1 MPPLRQ
7 PTPSPTVRPRAV
19 AATAAAAALALAAC
33 GAADDSS
40 DAATGDPVAGDAA
53 ESGAPSGAADGSHPD
68 VCPSPV
74 VVQTDWNPEAEHGAL
89 YEMIGDAPEV
99 DAEAKVVTGPLV
111 AGGEETGVDLEIR
124 VGGPAI
130 GFQSPSAQMYLD
142 PDITLA
148 YVSTDEAA
156 RVSADQPT
164 VAVVAPLEINP
175 QIIMWDPETYP
186 DVDGIADLGEA
197 GVRTLYFEGAA
208 YMDYLLGEGIL
219 SADQIDGSYSG
230 TPEVFVA
237 SGGEVAQQGFAT
249 AEPYIYEN
257 EVDQWG
263 QPVDFELIHDTGFP
277 VYAAPLAVRAGDL
290 EDLSPCLER
299 LVAIVQQAQ
308 VDYVTDPAE
317 TNELILRL
325 AEEYDTGW
333 VYSAGVAEF
342 SVAQQLELGIVGN
355 GPNGTLG
362 DFDLDRIQE
371 VLDIVTPIYAE
382 QGTPVAEGLTPE
394 DLVTNEFVDES
405 IGLE

>member
-1 MPPLRQ
+1 RRRVLAAA
-7 PTPSPTVRPRAV
+7 AV
-19 AATAAAAALALAAC
+19 AAAAAALVAC
-33 GAADDSS
+33 GADDGDTGDEGDSS
-40 DAATGDPVAGDAA
+40 PA
-53 ESGAPSGAADGSHPD
+53 AADGDGATASAAGGSLAE
-68 VCPSPV
+68 VCPSPLV
-74 VVQTDWNPEAEHGAL
+74 IQTDWNPEAEHGAL
-89 YEMIGDAPEV
+89 YEMIGDDPQV
-99 DAEAKVVTGPLV
+99 DAEAKIVTGPLV
-111 AGGEETGVDLEIR
+111 AGGEETGIDLEIR

-142 PDITLA
+142 PDITMA

-186 DVDGIADLGEA
+186 DVEGIAALGEA

-219 SADQIDGSYSG
+219 AADQVDGSYSG

-257 EVDQWG
+257 EVTQWAK
-263 QPVDFELIHDTGFP
+263 PVDFELIHDTGFP
-277 VYAAPLAVRAGDL
+277 VYAAPLAVRAGEL

-299 LVAIVQQAQ
+299 FVPIAQQAQ
-308 VDYVTDPAE
+308 VDYVADPAE

-325 AEEYDTGW
+325 VEEYDTGW

-355 GPNGTLG
+355 GPDGTLG
-362 DFDLDRIQE
+362 NFDLDRVQE
-371 VLDIVTPIYAE
+371 VLDIVTPLYEE
-382 QGTPVAEGLTPE
+382 QGTPVAEGLAPE

>member
-1 MPPLRQ
+1 MRPLRQ

-33 GAADDSS
+33 GAADEGS

-53 ESGAPSGAADGSHPD
+53 PSGAADGSLAD

-89 YEMIGDAPEV
+89 YEMIGEDPRV

-111 AGGEETGVDLEIR
+111 AGGEETGIDLEIR

-142 PDITLA
+142 PDITMA

-186 DVDGIADLGEA
+186 DVEGIADLGEA

-208 YMDYLLGEGIL
+208 YMDYLLGEGVL
-219 SADQIDGSYSG
+219 TADQIDGSYSG

-263 QPVDFELIHDTGFP
+263 QPVDFQLIHDTGFP

-299 LVAIVQQAQ
+299 LVPIVQQAQ

-325 AEEYDTGW
+325 VEEYDTGW

-362 DFDLDRIQE
+362 DFDLDRVQE
-371 VLDIVTPIYAE
+371 IIDIVTPIYAE

>member
-1 MPPLRQ
+1 AA
-7 PTPSPTVRPRAV
+7 AV
-19 AATAAAAALALAAC
+19 AAAAAALVAC
-33 GAADDSS
+33 GADDGDTGDEGDSS
-40 DAATGDPVAGDAA
+40 PA
-53 ESGAPSGAADGSHPD
+53 AADGDGATASAAGGSLAE
-68 VCPSPV
+68 VCPSPLV
-74 VVQTDWNPEAEHGAL
+74 IQTDWNPEAEHGAL
-89 YEMIGDAPEV
+89 YEMIGDDPQV
-99 DAEAKVVTGPLV
+99 DAEAKIVTGPLV
-111 AGGEETGVDLEIR
+111 AGGEETGIDLEIR

-142 PDITLA
+142 PDITMA

-186 DVDGIADLGEA
+186 DVEGIAALGEA

-219 SADQIDGSYSG
+219 AADQVDGSYSG

-257 EVDQWG
+257 EVTQWAK
-263 QPVDFELIHDTGFP
+263 PVDFELIHDTGFP
-277 VYAAPLAVRAGDL
+277 VYAAPLAVRAGEL

-299 LVAIVQQAQ
+299 FVPIAQQAQ
-308 VDYVTDPAE
+308 VDYVADPAE

-325 AEEYDTGW
+325 VEEYDTGW

-355 GPNGTLG
+355 GPDGTLG
-362 DFDLDRIQE
+362 NFDLDRVQE
-371 VLDIVTPIYAE
+371 VLDIVTPLYEE
-382 QGTPVAEGLTPE
+382 QGTPVAEGLAPE